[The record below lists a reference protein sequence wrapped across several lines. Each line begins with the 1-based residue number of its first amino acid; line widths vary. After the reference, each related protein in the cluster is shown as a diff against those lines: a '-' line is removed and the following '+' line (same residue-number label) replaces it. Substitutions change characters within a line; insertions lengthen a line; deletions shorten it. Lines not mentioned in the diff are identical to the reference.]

1 MTKVLVNG
9 NPEVDA
15 IWRPLIAALGE
26 LGTTDVVCL
35 SPPGF
40 GAEVPDGFEPSM
52 AAYAEWLVTELDTLH
67 ADHGPLDLVGHDWGA
82 GHVFGALT
90 LRPDLVRSWATD
102 VVGLLHPDYEWHAA
116 AQGWQAPDVGEQIID
131 ALVSMTTADRA
142 TAFAGLGLPDDI
154 LAEVATGVTADMG
167 RCILGLYRDAAQPAM
182 AALGRRVAGCQ
193 LPRGL
198 GIVATA
204 DAYVPQQ
211 YGDAIID
218 QLGADRL
225 VLDGLGHWWM
235 VEDPAGATRGLIDFW
250 EGSD

>member
-1 MTKVLVNG
+1 MTKVLVHG
-9 NPEVDA
+9 NPEVAA
-15 IWRPLIAALGE
+15 IWRPLIAALGA
-26 LGTTDVVCL
+26 LGTCDVVCL

-52 AAYAEWLVTELDTLH
+52 AAYAQWLVDELDALYPH
-67 ADHGPLDLVGHDWGA
+67 HGPVDLVGHDWGA

-90 LRPDLVRSWATD
+90 LRSGLVRSWATD
-102 VVGLLHPDYEWHAA
+102 VVGLLHPDYEWHDA
-116 AQGWQAPDVGEQIID
+116 AQGWQTPDVGEQIIE
-131 ALVSMTTADRA
+131 ALVSMTTPDRA
-142 TAFAGLGLPDDI
+142 AAFAGLGLPDDI
-154 LAEVATGVTADMG
+154 LAEVASGVTADMG

-182 AALGRRVAGCQ
+182 AELGRRVIGSP

-211 YGDAIID
+211 YGEEIID
-218 QLGADRL
+218 QLGAEHL
-225 VLDGLGHWWM
+225 LLDGLGHWWM
-235 VEDPAGATRGLIDFW
+235 IEDPVTAARGLIEFW